1 MTQHSSN
8 PALSTSLP
16 RLFWRAAG
24 CIAMGVVLDQWL
36 KVWAV
41 STFREGEFQ
50 AFIGGFLSL
59 GLIYNKGAAW
69 GMLGGATLILAVLR
83 LLVGLW
89 LTFSLLRGKYRDIW
103 VPLSLIAA
111 GALGNALDGFRLG
124 KVVDPLMSHTLSNI
138 TQFLYKQDFPI
149 FNLADVF
156 VVSGV
161 VLLVLKGLLRSPNR
175 GSATASSL

>member
-1 MTQHSSN
+1 MIV
-8 PALSTSLP
+8 L
-16 RLFWRAAG
+16 
-24 CIAMGVVLDQWL
+24 GVVLDQLL

-41 STFREGEFQ
+41 STFQEGEFR
-50 AFIGGFLSL
+50 AFVGGFLSL

-69 GMLGGATLILAVLR
+69 GMLGGLTVVLAVVR
-83 LLVGLW
+83 ICVGLW
-89 LTFSLLRGKYRDIW
+89 ITFSLLRGKYGDIYF
-103 VPLSLIAA
+103 PLSLIAA

-138 TQFLYKQDFPI
+138 TQFLYGQDFPI

-161 VLLVLKGLLRSPNR
+161 ILVVLRSFLQP
-175 GSATASSL
+175 SKAKHPSPLP